1 MRVLFMGSPQFA
13 VPSLDAVHSS
23 AHDVVAVVTQ
33 PDRPVGRSLKVH
45 PPPVKVSAQALG
57 IPVLQPP
64 TTKSPEFIDQISAFG
79 PDILVVVAY
88 GEILR
93 KNVLELPP
101 AGAVNLHA
109 SLLPKYRGAAPI
121 PWAIINGETETGCT
135 TMQMTLEMDAGP
147 LYLQEKCVIHPSDT
161 TETLSRK
168 LSELGAPLLT
178 LTLDLIEKNAMV
190 PVTQDLSAITFAPK
204 LKKENGRVDWNR
216 PADWISRQI
225 RAFDPWPGTFSRIAD
240 TELKLWLAQPVEGS
254 AAEKPGTIINVLK
267 HAIFVAC
274 GEGTILQLLEVQPES
289 RPRMTAHEFAIGYRI
304 KTGDSF
310 SDGASQLPLS

>member
-1 MRVLFMGSPQFA
+1 MRVVFMGSPQFA
-13 VPSLDAVHSS
+13 VPSLEAIHSS
-23 AHDVVAVVTQ
+23 GHDVVAVVTQ

-45 PPPVKVSAQALG
+45 PPPVKVAAQPLK

-64 TTKSPEFIDQISAFG
+64 TTKTPEFIDQVSAFG

-93 KNVLELPP
+93 KNVLELCP

-121 PWAIINGETETGCT
+121 PWAILNGETETGCT
-135 TMQMTLEMDAGP
+135 TMQMSLEMDAGP
-147 LYLQEKCVIHPSDT
+147 LYLQEKCIIHDTDT

-168 LSELGAPLLT
+168 LSELGAPLLI

-190 PVTQDLSAITFAPK
+190 PVTQDLSAVTFAPK

-216 PADWISRQI
+216 PAAWISRQI
-225 RAFDPWPGTFSRIAD
+225 RAFDPWPGTFSRIAN
-240 TELKLWLAQPVEGS
+240 TELKFWLAQPVEEKTS
-254 AAEKPGTIINVLK
+254 EKPGTIINVQK
-267 HAIFVAC
+267 HAILVAS
-274 GEGTILQLLEVQPES
+274 GERTILQLVEVQPQS

-304 KTGDSF
+304 KAGDSF
-310 SDGASQLPLS
+310 SG

>member
-1 MRVLFMGSPQFA
+1 MRVVFMGSPQFA
-13 VPSLDAVHSS
+13 VPSLEAIDSS
-23 AHDVVAVVTQ
+23 SHDIVAVVTQ

-45 PPPVKVSAQALG
+45 PPPVKAAAQKLN
-57 IPVLQPP
+57 IPVLQPS
-64 TTKSPEFIDQISAFG
+64 TTKNPEFLDQISAFG

-93 KNVLELPP
+93 KNVLELSP

-121 PWAIINGETETGCT
+121 PWAILNGETETGVT
-135 TMQMTLEMDAGP
+135 TMQMSLEMDAGP
-147 LYLQEKCVIHPSDT
+147 LYLQERCIIHDTDT

-168 LSELGAPLLT
+168 LSELGAPLLI

-190 PVTQDLSAITFAPK
+190 PVAQDLSAVTFAPK

-216 PADWISRQI
+216 PANWISRQI
-225 RAFDPWPGTFSRIAD
+225 RAFDPWPGTFSRIAN
-240 TELKLWLAQPVEGS
+240 TELKFWLAQPVEGTTS
-254 AAEKPGTIINVLK
+254 EKPGTIINVLK
-267 HAIFVAC
+267 HALLIAS

-304 KTGDSF
+304 KAGDSF
-310 SDGASQLPLS
+310 SG

>member
-1 MRVLFMGSPQFA
+1 MRVVFMGSPQFA
-13 VPSLDAVHSS
+13 VPSLEAIHSS
-23 AHDVVAVVTQ
+23 PHDVVAVVTQ

-45 PPPVKVSAQALG
+45 PPPVKVCAQTLD
-57 IPVLQPP
+57 IPVLQPA
-64 TTKSPEFIDQISAFG
+64 TTKTPEFLDQISAFG

-93 KNVLELPP
+93 KNVLELTP

-121 PWAIINGETETGCT
+121 PWAILNGEAETGCT
-135 TMQMTLEMDAGP
+135 TMQMSLEMDAGP
-147 LYLQEKCVIHPSDT
+147 LYLQERCIIHDTDT

-168 LSELGAPLLT
+168 LSELGAPLLI

-190 PVTQDLSAITFAPK
+190 PVTQDLSAVTFAPK

-225 RAFDPWPGTFSRIAD
+225 RAFDPWPGTFSKLAN
-240 TELKLWLAQPVEGS
+240 TELKFWLAQPVEGKTS
-254 AAEKPGTIINVLK
+254 EKPGTIINVLK
-267 HAIFVAC
+267 HALLIAS
-274 GEGTILQLLEVQPES
+274 GEGTILQLVEVQPES

-304 KTGDSF
+304 KAGDSF
-310 SDGASQLPLS
+310 SA

>member
-1 MRVLFMGSPQFA
+1 MRVVFMGSPQFA
-13 VPSLDAVHSS
+13 VPSLEAIHSS
-23 AHDVVAVVTQ
+23 GHDVVAVVTQ

-45 PPPVKVSAQALG
+45 PPPVKVAAQALN
-57 IPVLQPP
+57 IPILQPP
-64 TTKSPEFIDQISAFG
+64 TTKTPEFIDQISAFG

-121 PWAIINGETETGCT
+121 PWAILNGETETGCT
-135 TMQMTLEMDAGP
+135 TMQMSLEMDAGP
-147 LYLQEKCVIHPSDT
+147 LYLQERCIIHDTDT

-168 LSELGAPLLT
+168 LSELGAPLLI

-190 PVTQDLSAITFAPK
+190 PVTQDVSAVTFAPK

-225 RAFDPWPGTFSRIAD
+225 RAFDPWPGTFSKIAK
-240 TELKLWLAQPVEGS
+240 TELKFWLAQPVEEKTS
-254 AAEKPGTIINVLK
+254 EKPGTIINVLK
-267 HAIFVAC
+267 HALLVAS
-274 GEGTILQLLEVQPES
+274 GDGTILQLVEVQPES

-304 KTGDSF
+304 KAGDSF
-310 SDGASQLPLS
+310 SV

>member
-1 MRVLFMGSPQFA
+1 MRVIFMGSPQFA
-13 VPSLDAVHSS
+13 VPSLEAIHSS
-23 AHDVVAVVTQ
+23 NHEVVAVVTQ
-33 PDRPVGRSLKVH
+33 PDRPVGRSLKVQ
-45 PPPVKVSAQALG
+45 PPPVKVSAHSLD
-57 IPVLQPP
+57 IPVLQPS

-121 PWAIINGETETGCT
+121 PSAILNGETETGCT

-147 LYLQEKCVIHPSDT
+147 LYLQEKCVIHPTDT
-161 TETLSRK
+161 TQTLSRK
-168 LSELGAPLLT
+168 LSEIGAPLIT

-190 PVTQDLSAITFAPK
+190 PVVQDVTAVTYAPK

-216 PADWISRQI
+216 SANWIARQI
-225 RAFDPWPGTFSRIAD
+225 RAFDPWPGTFSTISN
-240 TELKLWLAQPVEGS
+240 TELKLWLAQSVEGE
-254 AAEKPGTIINVLK
+254 AQVKPGRVLNVLK
-267 HAIFVAC
+267 HALLVAC
-274 GEGTILQLLEVQPES
+274 GEGTILQLLEVQPQS

-304 KTGDSF
+304 KAGDSF
-310 SDGASQLPLS
+310 S

>member
-1 MRVLFMGSPQFA
+1 MRVVFMGSPQFA
-13 VPSLDAVHSS
+13 VPSLEAIHSS
-23 AHDVVAVVTQ
+23 GHDVVAVVTQ

-45 PPPVKVSAQALG
+45 PPPIKSAAQALN
-57 IPVLQPP
+57 IPILQPP
-64 TTKSPEFIDQISAFG
+64 TTKSPQFIDQISAFG

-121 PWAIINGETETGCT
+121 PWAILNGETETGCT
-135 TMQMTLEMDAGP
+135 TMQMSLEMDAGP
-147 LYLQEKCVIHPSDT
+147 LYLQEKCIIHETDT

-168 LSELGAPLLT
+168 LSELGAPLLI

-190 PVTQDLSAITFAPK
+190 PVTQDLSAVTFAPK
-204 LKKENGRVDWNR
+204 LKKDNGRVDWNR

-225 RAFDPWPGTFSRIAD
+225 RAFDPWPGTFSKIVN
-240 TELKLWLAQPVEGS
+240 TELKFWLSQPTEGKTS
-254 AAEKPGTIINVLK
+254 EKPGIIISVLK
-267 HAIFVAC
+267 HALLVAC
-274 GEGTILQLLEVQPES
+274 GEGTILQLVEVQPQS
-289 RPRMTAHEFAIGYRI
+289 KPRMTAHEFAIGYRI
-304 KTGDSF
+304 KAGDAF
-310 SDGASQLPLS
+310 SG

>member
-1 MRVLFMGSPQFA
+1 MGSPQFA
-13 VPSLDAVHSS
+13 VPSLEAIHSS
-23 AHDVVAVVTQ
+23 NHDVVAVVTQ

-45 PPPVKVSAQALG
+45 PPPVKVSAKTLD
-57 IPVLQPP
+57 IPVLQPV
-64 TTKSPEFIDQISAFG
+64 TTKSAEFIDQISAFG
-79 PDILVVVAY
+79 PDIFVVVAY

-121 PWAIINGETETGCT
+121 PWAILNDETETGCT

-147 LYLQEKCVIHPSDT
+147 LYLQEKCAIQLIDT

-168 LSELGAPLLT
+168 LSEIGAPLLT
-178 LTLDLIEKNAMV
+178 STLDLIEKNAMV
-190 PVTQDLSAITFAPK
+190 PVTQDVSAVTFAPK

-216 PADWISRQI
+216 PAAWISRQI
-225 RAFDPWPGTFSRIAD
+225 RAFDPWPGTFSKIAN
-240 TELKLWLAQPVEGS
+240 TELKLWLAQPAEGV
-254 AAEKPGTIINVLK
+254 AAEKPGTVMNVLK
-267 HAIFVAC
+267 HAILIAC
-274 GEGTILQLLEVQPES
+274 GEGTILQLVEVQPES

-304 KTGDSF
+304 NAGDSF
-310 SDGASQLPLS
+310 S

>member
-1 MRVLFMGSPQFA
+1 MGSPQFA
-13 VPSLDAVHSS
+13 VPSLEAIHSS

-45 PPPVKVSAQALG
+45 PPAVKVAAQALN
-57 IPVLQPP
+57 IPILQPS
-64 TTKSPEFIDQISAFG
+64 TTKTPDFIDQISAFG

-93 KNVLELPP
+93 KNVLDLCP

-121 PWAIINGETETGCT
+121 PWAILNGETETGCT
-135 TMQMTLEMDAGP
+135 TMQMSLEMDAGP
-147 LYLQEKCVIHPSDT
+147 LYLQERCIIHDSDT
-161 TETLSRK
+161 TETLTRK
-168 LSELGAPLLT
+168 LSELGAPLLI

-190 PVTQDLSAITFAPK
+190 PVTQDVSAVTFAPK

-225 RAFDPWPGTFSRIAD
+225 RAFDPWPGTFSKIAN
-240 TELKLWLAQPVEGS
+240 TELKFWLAQPVEGKTP
-254 AAEKPGTIINVLK
+254 EKPGTIINVLK
-267 HAIFVAC
+267 HALLTAA
-274 GEGTILQLLEVQPES
+274 GEGTILQLVEVQPQS
-289 RPRMTAHEFAIGYRI
+289 KPRMTAHEFAIGYRI
-304 KTGDSF
+304 KAGDSF
-310 SDGASQLPLS
+310 SA

>member
-1 MRVLFMGSPQFA
+1 MRVIFMGSPLFA
-13 VPSLDAVHSS
+13 VPSLEAIHGSG
-23 AHDVVAVVTQ
+23 HDVVAVVTQ

-45 PPPVKVSAQALG
+45 PPPVKVSAQALN
-57 IPVLQPP
+57 IPVLQPT
-64 TTKSPEFIDQISAFG
+64 TTKTPEFIDQISAFG

-93 KNVLELPP
+93 KNVLELAP

-121 PWAIINGETETGCT
+121 PWAILHGESETGCT
-135 TMQMTLEMDAGP
+135 TMQMTLELDAGP

-168 LSELGAPLLT
+168 LSVLGAPLLT

-190 PVTQDLSAITFAPK
+190 PITQDLSAVTFAPK
-204 LKKENGRVDWNR
+204 LKKENGRVDWNK

-225 RAFDPWPGTFSRIAD
+225 RAFDPWPGTFSKIAN
-240 TELKLWLAQPVEGS
+240 TELKLWLAQSVEGK

-267 HAIFVAC
+267 HALHVAC
-274 GEGTILQLLEVQPES
+274 GDGSILQLVEVQPVS

-304 KTGDSF
+304 KAGDSF
-310 SDGASQLPLS
+310 S